1 MRKEIGG
8 NLMFLLFIAAILYFV
23 YRVFKDGIYVMAN
36 LFVKKVLVFKT
47 RELRDEF
54 LENFRDLIKIAK
66 PLL

>member
-1 MRKEIGG
+1 MEIGG

>member
-1 MRKEIGG
+1 MEIGG

-54 LENFRDLIKIAK
+54 LENFRDLIKITK

>member
-1 MRKEIGG
+1 MEIGG

-54 LENFRDLIKIAK
+54 LENFRDLINSAK
-66 PLL
+66 LGYS